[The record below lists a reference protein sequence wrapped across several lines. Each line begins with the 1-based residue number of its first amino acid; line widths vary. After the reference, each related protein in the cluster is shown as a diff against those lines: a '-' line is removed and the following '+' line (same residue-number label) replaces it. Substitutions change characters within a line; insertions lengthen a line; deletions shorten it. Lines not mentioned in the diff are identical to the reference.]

1 MPTLKNTYL
10 KLQEVADNFTI
21 KKCEVN
27 KSDMLVLIGDFNL
40 GMGNIIE
47 KGIFINLI
55 KWFVIR
61 MR

>member
-1 MPTLKNTYL
+1 
-10 KLQEVADNFTI
+10 
-21 KKCEVN
+21 
-27 KSDMLVLIGDFNL
+27 MLVLIGDFNL